1 MPKYG
6 TKTYSRN
13 RAKESKLS
21 KEFDEIQHIE
31 NSDANVTSGQNT
43 FSRRASRKSPWAR
56 TSRIIEKNAG
66 LTKVGGVDS
75 LKTGKRRRL
84 GTIEEKDPY
93 AFDEDDVTISY
104 SQKSALQSNA
114 IAPAKQT
121 IAPEVT
127 DKSTDDEA
135 YSSSQEFSENSS
147 QGSERKITY
156 SYKKKLTSS
165 PFKSFLKNNDKSL
178 SPKKD
183 KSRRLSAL
191 PTSADFSEES
201 QDEAASDTPSLAP
214 AVCLPRRKDTDSPSA
229 IRVKRT
235 EKPLFTVVRNVKQ
248 VHECLES
255 GEDQQFFDDV
265 EYLLDGL
272 KETRSIST
280 RCISALDFASH
291 CAQPS
296 FRVSLRAHGM
306 GPKIFSALQDAPSD
320 KCLALCTSAITLMLS
335 QDRQNADLDRSVL
348 ELMMKLLAVDSMNKQ
363 SKSLKD
369 YNKYI
374 SKVRTLLE
382 KQGVSE
388 ELLEM
393 GDDDINPASLVC
405 ESLLS
410 LTSQRI
416 GEWFKEEIRVLQGLD
431 HIMNTAIQIIDEL
444 ETRHVDGR
452 LHEGVSIAKLKKLTR
467 CMRLLENVT
476 IQNLNNQK
484 HMIQY
489 EKGSFVSSLV
499 RLLQMCLNILN
510 NGVSSRKAKKKPDE
524 VFQDCFFSILKV
536 FLNLTH
542 NFERGCSCIGQQE
555 GFLSSLLL
563 TVLQLP
569 QFVTESKRFD
579 LLVLSLELLFNLVE
593 DSKQNVASLVQL
605 RTSSPCHESQDDS
618 QDETDQEGKH
628 STTEAL
634 VQLFL
639 IREEAARNTD
649 DMTSGLSTEEESS
662 QESFKP
668 TKDGM
673 GWTFGEDIDVSVDEG
688 DKKSNDPQEEEEE
701 IVPLEV
707 QIGKALQKAGKHM
720 EDSVVAAYVA
730 LLLGCILQE
739 NEANQ
744 SFVRSLLPDG
754 DFSLLI
760 NVLRKFLR
768 FIKLTS
774 GTSGHGI
781 EKIVKVL
788 ESCK

>member
-1 MPKYG
+1 
-6 TKTYSRN
+6 
-13 RAKESKLS
+13 
-21 KEFDEIQHIE
+21 
-31 NSDANVTSGQNT
+31 
-43 FSRRASRKSPWAR
+43 
-56 TSRIIEKNAG
+56 
-66 LTKVGGVDS
+66 
-75 LKTGKRRRL
+75 
-84 GTIEEKDPY
+84 
-93 AFDEDDVTISY
+93 
-104 SQKSALQSNA
+104 
-114 IAPAKQT
+114 
-121 IAPEVT
+121 
-127 DKSTDDEA
+127 
-135 YSSSQEFSENSS
+135 
-147 QGSERKITY
+147 
-156 SYKKKLTSS
+156 
-165 PFKSFLKNNDKSL
+165 
-178 SPKKD
+178 
-183 KSRRLSAL
+183 
-191 PTSADFSEES
+191 
-201 QDEAASDTPSLAP
+201 
-214 AVCLPRRKDTDSPSA
+214 
-229 IRVKRT
+229 
-235 EKPLFTVVRNVKQ
+235 
-248 VHECLES
+248 
-255 GEDQQFFDDV
+255 
-265 EYLLDGL
+265 
-272 KETRSIST
+272 
-280 RCISALDFASH
+280 
-291 CAQPS
+291 
-296 FRVSLRAHGM
+296 
-306 GPKIFSALQDAPSD
+306 
-320 KCLALCTSAITLMLS
+320 
-335 QDRQNADLDRSVL
+335 
-348 ELMMKLLAVDSMNKQ
+348 
-363 SKSLKD
+363 
-369 YNKYI
+369 
-374 SKVRTLLE
+374 
-382 KQGVSE
+382 
-388 ELLEM
+388 
-393 GDDDINPASLVC
+393 
-405 ESLLS
+405 
-410 LTSQRI
+410 
-416 GEWFKEEIRVLQGLD
+416 
-431 HIMNTAIQIIDEL
+431 
-444 ETRHVDGR
+444 
-452 LHEGVSIAKLKKLTR
+452 
-467 CMRLLENVT
+467 
-476 IQNLNNQK
+476 
-484 HMIQY
+484 
-489 EKGSFVSSLV
+489 
-499 RLLQMCLNILN
+499 MCLNILN
-510 NGVSSRKAKKKPDE
+510 NGVSSKKAKKKPDE

-605 RTSSPCHESQDDS
+605 RTSSPCHESQDDC
-618 QDETDQEGKH
+618 QDETGQEGKH

-639 IREEAARNTD
+639 VREEAARNTD

-688 DKKSNDPQEEEEE
+688 DKKSNDPQEEEE